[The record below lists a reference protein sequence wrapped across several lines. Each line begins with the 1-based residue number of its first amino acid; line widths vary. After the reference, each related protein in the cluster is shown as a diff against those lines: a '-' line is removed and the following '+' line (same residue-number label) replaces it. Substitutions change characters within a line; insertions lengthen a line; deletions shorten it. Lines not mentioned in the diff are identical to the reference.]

1 MDNEM
6 NTASTLNQ
14 DNRLVPITVRFTA
27 DAMDVIQ
34 QIAEANKMSKAELVR
49 MAVDDRLIKY
59 LESVV
64 FIDEDQ
70 GEKVRKELYELG
82 TVLSEIKLELNRIG
96 VNINQQTR
104 IKNMQYKYGGA
115 VAKAGEK
122 NNLAFSGE
130 MNIIMKRFEDAVKRV
145 CDALCH
151 ILG

>member
-82 TVLSEIKLELNRIG
+82 TVLGEIKLELNRIG

-130 MNIIMKRFEDAVKRV
+130 MNIIMKRFEDAAKRV
-145 CDALCH
+145 GDALCH